1 MPILEYMRLLF
12 KEWQALVTGSIL
24 AVLLAVQ
31 PYTRWPAPTRWIFW
45 TCLILAG
52 YVGAYRVWKRT
63 WNELSEHK
71 EVNES
76 LQSSEPP
83 QISLWASWPDDNAV
97 NRPTTINVRNE
108 GRVAIAR
115 VVVRR
120 LQLGLYTVIFE
131 PVSNLNPDED
141 RVIPYTISGSYAGT
155 SDDLLDALTILR
167 PSEIAPTPFGFT
179 IDATKKNGQVR
190 SLRFLLTYAPLHN
203 PIRDPSA
210 IETERCLTFENGS

>member
-1 MPILEYMRLLF
+1 MPALVYMRLLF

-31 PYTRWPAPTRWIFW
+31 PYTRWPAPTRRIFW
-45 TCLILAG
+45 TCLVLAG

-63 WNELSEHK
+63 WDELSEHK
-71 EVNES
+71 EAIES

-108 GRVAIAR
+108 GRVALAR
-115 VVVRR
+115 MVVRR

-131 PVSNLNPDED
+131 PVTNLKPDED
-141 RVIPYTISGSYAGT
+141 REILYTISGAHASP
-155 SDDLLDALTILR
+155 SDDLLDVLTIQR
-167 PSEIAPTPFGFT
+167 PSEIAPTSFAFT
-179 IDATKKNGQVR
+179 IDATKNNGQVR
-190 SLRFLLTYAPLHN
+190 PLRFLLTYAPLHN
-203 PIRDPSA
+203 PIRDPHAS
-210 IETERCLTFENGS
+210 ETGKCLTFESGS